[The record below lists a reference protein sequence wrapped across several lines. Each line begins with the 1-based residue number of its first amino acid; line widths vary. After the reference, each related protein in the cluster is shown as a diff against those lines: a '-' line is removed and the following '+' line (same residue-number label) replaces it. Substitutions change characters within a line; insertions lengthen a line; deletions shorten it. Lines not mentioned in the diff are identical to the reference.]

1 VKRTSRD
8 EPIGVVIHIHKEAT
22 QEDSLCSSLYQ
33 TSKNVMFL
41 FLSFM
46 GFVLQNRRIRGQNRL
61 VGNEVDTSGKGEVV
75 EKVLRE

>member
-1 VKRTSRD
+1 
-8 EPIGVVIHIHKEAT
+8 
-22 QEDSLCSSLYQ
+22 
-33 TSKNVMFL
+33 MFL